1 MLSDIFLISMFRNL
15 VVLLRYFIFWIIF
28 FFLERAVFVLY
39 NSDKLS
45 DTPISEIMKSFLYGL
60 WMDASMAG
68 YICALPLV
76 VYAVLWLIPRAR
88 IPVSIIKVYSYLLI
102 ILFSI
107 LTVVNFNIYREW
119 GTKLNY
125 RAFEFAFGSP
135 TEAIASTAS
144 SPIVLTFVILLALTA
159 ISVILFRL
167 IVRFDIVKQGHPIF
181 KLLIALFVMGLN
193 FLAIRGGWQLSP
205 MNESMA
211 YFSQKPILNYAAV
224 STEWSLIHDIMKA
237 GAESKNV
244 YAFFSPREAKAI
256 VKELYAAP
264 EGANTRILQTDKPNI
279 VLVIMESHTGN
290 VVESLDGEKGVSP
303 QMEKLISQGLFFD
316 QVYSSGSRTDKGV
329 VSVLSAFP
337 AQGKRSIMKENG
349 KQVKIPA
356 LSSSFVRQGYSS
368 SFYYGGESRFFNMK
382 SYLLSHDYQ
391 KIIDRN
397 DFDSKDLSSKWGA
410 FDGAVYLKMLDQL
423 GQTSS
428 PFFST
433 FLTLTNHEPF
443 DLPGR
448 ARFPGDDIQN
458 KFRSTAFYAD
468 SCLGAFI
475 EKAKTKSWY
484 KNTLFIVVADHGHYL
499 PHDNLEISDPKR
511 YRVPLI
517 FFGEVIKPEF
527 RGVKIH
533 KVGNQTDL
541 ASTLL
546 NQLNIDAK
554 AYPWSRDLLNP
565 QTRDFTF
572 FNWDHGI
579 GVINE
584 KQAISYET
592 IGKSVIYKKNENS
605 SPQEDE
611 ELLGYGKAS
620 MQEVYQQL
628 IDF

>member
-1 MLSDIFLISMFRNL
+1 MFRNL
-15 VVLLRYFIFWIIF
+15 VVLLRYFTFWIIF

-45 DTPISEIMKSFLYGL
+45 EAPFSEIMQTFLYGL

-68 YICALPLV
+68 YICALPLI
-76 VYAVLWLIPRAR
+76 VYVLLWLIPKAS
-88 IPVSIIKVYSYLLI
+88 IPEKIIKVYSYLLI

-144 SPIVLTFVILLALTA
+144 SPVLLTLVILLALIA
-159 ISVILFRL
+159 LSVFLFRL
-167 IVRFDIVKQGHPIF
+167 LVRFEIVKKGNVF
-181 KLLIALFVMGLN
+181 VKLVVGLFIIGLN

-224 STEWSLIHDIMKA
+224 NTEWSLIRDMMKA
-237 GAESKNV
+237 GSTSKNV
-244 YAFFSPREAKAI
+244 YTFFSPQDAKAI
-256 VKELYAAP
+256 VKELYTAP
-264 EGANTRILQTDKPNI
+264 EGENTRILQTDKPNI
-279 VLVIMESHTGN
+279 VLIIMESHTGN

-303 QMEKLISQGLFFD
+303 EMEKLISEGLLFD

-337 AQGKRSIMKENG
+337 AQGKRSIMKENS

-356 LSSSFVRQGYSS
+356 LSTTFANQGYST

-382 SYLLSHDYQ
+382 SYLLSHNYQ
-391 KIIDRN
+391 EIIDRN
-397 DFDSKDLSSKWGA
+397 DFESKDLSSKWGA
-410 FDGAVYLKMLDQL
+410 FDGAVYMKMLDQL
-423 GQTSS
+423 GQKPS

-443 DLPGR
+443 DLPGKP
-448 ARFPGDDIQN
+448 RFPGEDVQN

-475 EKAKTKSWY
+475 REARTKSWY
-484 KNTLFIVVADHGHYL
+484 KNTLFIMVADHGHYL
-499 PHDNLEISDPKR
+499 PHENLEISDPKR

-527 RGVKIH
+527 RGTKIH

-546 NQLNIDAK
+546 SQLNIDPK
-554 AYPWSRDLLNP
+554 AYTWSRDLLHP

-584 KQAISYET
+584 TQAISYET
-592 IGKSVIYKKNENS
+592 IGKSVIYKRNGNS
-605 SPQEDE
+605 SPQEDGK
-611 ELLGYGKAS
+611 LLKYGKAS

>member
-1 MLSDIFLISMFRNL
+1 MFRNL
-15 VVLLRYFIFWIIF
+15 VVLLRYFTFWIIF

-39 NSDKLS
+39 NMGRLS
-45 DTPISEIMKSFLYGL
+45 DVPIGEIMKTFLYGL

-68 YICALPLV
+68 YICVLPLV
-76 VYAVLWLIPRAR
+76 VYVVLWLVPRAS
-88 IPVSIIKVYSYLLI
+88 IPVKIIKVYSYLLI

-107 LTVVNFNIYREW
+107 ATVINFNIYREW
-119 GTKLNY
+119 GTKLNF

-135 TEAIASTAS
+135 SEAMASTAS
-144 SPIVLTFVILLALTA
+144 SPILLTLVILVALLAFSIFMFHL
-159 ISVILFRL
+159 L
-167 IVRFDIVKQGHPIF
+167 VRFEIVKQGNIF
-181 KLLIALFVMGLN
+181 LKLVIGLFIMGLN

-224 STEWSLIHDIMKA
+224 NTEWGLIRDMMKA
-237 GAESKNV
+237 GSTSKNV
-244 YAFFSPREAKAI
+244 FVFYTPQEAKAI
-256 VKELYAAP
+256 VQDLYTRP
-264 EGANTRILQTDKPNI
+264 EGESTRVMQAEKPNI
-279 VLVIMESHTGN
+279 VLIIMESHTGN
-290 VVESLDGEKGVSP
+290 VVESLRGEKGVSP
-303 QMEKLISQGLFFD
+303 EMEKLISEGLFFD

-337 AQGKRSIMKENG
+337 AQGKRSIMKENS

-356 LSSSFVRQGYSS
+356 LSSTFVNQGYST

-382 SYLLSHDYQ
+382 SYLLSHNYQ
-391 KIIDRN
+391 EIVDRN
-397 DFDSKDLSSKWGA
+397 DFASKDLSSKWGA

-423 GQTSS
+423 GQKPS

-443 DLPGR
+443 DLPGKPH
-448 ARFPGDDIQN
+448 FLGDDVQN

-475 EKAKTKSWY
+475 REAKTKSWY
-484 KNTLFIVVADHGHYL
+484 KNTLFIMVADHGHYL
-499 PHDNLEISDPKR
+499 PYENLEISDPKR

-527 RGVKIH
+527 RGTRIH
-533 KVGNQTDL
+533 KVGNQTDI

-546 NQLNIDAK
+546 SQLNIDPS
-554 AYPWSRDLLNP
+554 AYPWSRDLLHP
-565 QTRDFTF
+565 QTRDFSF

-584 KQAISYET
+584 TQAISYET
-592 IGKSVIYKKNENS
+592 VGKSIIYKRNENS

-611 ELLGYGKAS
+611 MLLKYGKAS
-620 MQEVYQQL
+620 MQMVYQQL

>member
-1 MLSDIFLISMFRNL
+1 MFRNL
-15 VVLLRYFIFWIIF
+15 TVLLRYFTFWIIF

-39 NSDKLS
+39 NT
-45 DTPISEIMKSFLYGL
+45 DTLNEVPISEIMQTFLYGL

-68 YICALPLV
+68 YICSLPLV
-76 VYAVLWLIPRAR
+76 VYVVLWLVPRLSIPRKL
-88 IPVSIIKVYSYLLI
+88 IKVYSYLLI

-107 LTVVNFNIYREW
+107 LTIINFNIYREW

-125 RAFEFAFGSP
+125 RVFEFAFGSP
-135 TEAIASTAS
+135 AEAMASTAS
-144 SPIVLTFVILLALTA
+144 SPIFLTLLILAALIGA
-159 ISVILFRL
+159 SVFLFRL
-167 IVRFDIVKQGHPIF
+167 IVRFEIIRRGSFFI
-181 KLLIALFVMGLN
+181 KLPLALFLMGLN

-211 YFSQKPILNYAAV
+211 YFSLKPILNYAAV
-224 STEWSLIHDIMKA
+224 NTEWSLIHDMMNA
-237 GAESKNV
+237 GEKNKNV
-244 YAFFSPREAKAI
+244 YAFFRPEEAKAI
-256 VKELYAAP
+256 VKELYTPPAG
-264 EGANTRILQTDKPNI
+264 ENTRILQTDKPNI
-279 VLVIMESHTGN
+279 VLIIMESHTGN
-290 VVESLDGEKGVSP
+290 VVESLGGEKGVSP
-303 QMEKLISQGLFFD
+303 EMEKLISEGLFFD

-356 LSSSFVRQGYSS
+356 LSATFGAQGYST

-382 SYLLSHDYQ
+382 SYLLSHNYQ
-391 KIIDRN
+391 EIIDRK

-410 FDGAVYLKMLDQL
+410 FDGAVYRKMLEQL
-423 GQTSS
+423 GQKRS

-443 DLPGR
+443 DIPGK
-448 ARFPGDDIQN
+448 AHFPGDDVQN

-475 EKAKTKSWY
+475 REAKTKSWY
-484 KNTLFIVVADHGHYL
+484 KNTLFIMVADHGHYL
-499 PHDNLEISDPKR
+499 PFENLEISDPKR

-517 FFGEVIKPEF
+517 FFGDVIKPEF
-527 RGVKIH
+527 RGTRIS
-533 KVGNQTDL
+533 KVGNQTDV

-546 NQLNIDAK
+546 SQLDIDARS
-554 AYPWSRDLLNP
+554 YPWSRDLLNP
-565 QTRDFTF
+565 QTRDFSF

-579 GVINE
+579 GVIDA

-592 IGKSVIYKKNENS
+592 VGKQVIYRRNQGV
-605 SPQEDE
+605 PAE
-611 ELLGYGKAS
+611 EEQKLLRYGKAC
-620 MQEVYQQL
+620 MQEVYQQFV
-628 IDF
+628 DY

>member
-1 MLSDIFLISMFRNL
+1 MLRNL
-15 VVLLRYFIFWIIF
+15 PVLLRYFAFWILF

-39 NSDKLS
+39 NLGRLGDAPLS
-45 DTPISEIMKSFLYGL
+45 ETLQTFVYGL

-68 YICALPLV
+68 YVCALPLL
-76 VYAVLWLIPRAR
+76 VYVVLWLIPKAT
-88 IPVSIIKVYSYLLI
+88 IPVKIIKGYSYFLI

-107 LTVVNFNIYREW
+107 ITVINFNIYREW
-119 GTKLNY
+119 GTKISF
-125 RAFEFAFGSP
+125 RVFEFAFGSP
-135 TEAIASTAS
+135 SEAMASTAS
-144 SPIVLTFVILLALTA
+144 SPVLLTLIILAALITISIYLFQKLVRFNIAKKGNVFVKVLLALF
-159 ISVILFRL
+159 I
-167 IVRFDIVKQGHPIF
+167 
-181 KLLIALFVMGLN
+181 MGLN
-193 FLAIRGGWQLSP
+193 FLSIRGGWQLSP

-224 STEWSLIHDIMKA
+224 NTEWSLIHDMMKA
-237 GAESKNV
+237 GTKSKNV
-244 YAFFSPREAKAI
+244 YSFFSPQEAKAI
-256 VKELYAAP
+256 VQELYAP
-264 EGANTRILQTDKPNI
+264 PGGENTRILQTERPNV
-279 VLVIMESHTGN
+279 VLIIMESHTGN

-303 QMEKLISQGLFFD
+303 EMEKLISGGVFFD

-329 VSVLSAFP
+329 VSVLSGFP

-356 LSSSFVRQGYSS
+356 LSSTLANQGYST

-382 SYLLSHDYQ
+382 SYLLSHNYQ
-391 KIIDRN
+391 EIIDRN
-397 DFDSKDLSSKWGA
+397 DFESKDLSSKWGA
-410 FDGAVYLKMLDQL
+410 FDGPVYLKMLGQL
-423 GQTSS
+423 KQKRT

-443 DLPGR
+443 DIPGKP
-448 ARFPGDDIQN
+448 RFPGDDIQN

-475 EKAKTKSWY
+475 REAKKESWY
-484 KNTLFIVVADHGHYL
+484 KNTLFVVVADHGHYL
-499 PHDNLEISDPKR
+499 PHENLEISDPKR

-527 RGVKIH
+527 RGTKIH

-541 ASTLL
+541 ATTLL
-546 NQLNIDAK
+546 SQLNVGAE
-554 AYPWSRDLLNP
+554 AYTWSRDLLNP

-579 GVINE
+579 GVMDST
-584 KQAISYET
+584 QAISYET
-592 IGKSVIYKKNENS
+592 VGKSIIYKRNQSN

-611 ELLGYGKAS
+611 KLLKYGKAS

-628 IDF
+628 VDF